1 MTEGPGADPPP
12 VSPQSERDELTEDGE
27 GSIRSSEEGPG
38 DTGKPQGQEGRGR
51 GRGRHSWSLMLW
63 SHLGVPSVH
72 SPSRERR
79 VRTRGEEPWTAGEPG
94 VSLEPIGQNG
104 KECHFLS

>member
-51 GRGRHSWSLMLW
+51 GRGRHS
-63 SHLGVPSVH
+63 
-72 SPSRERR
+72 
-79 VRTRGEEPWTAGEPG
+79 
-94 VSLEPIGQNG
+94 
-104 KECHFLS
+104 